1 MFFAT
6 NLYPFEL
13 KINVVVAVL
22 VKVTNNAYR
31 QLLFNYKVIL
41 KTKSTEN
48 DFSFHKFS
56 SDPLMGFFNFDG
68 L

>member
-48 DFSFHKFS
+48 DFFGFHKF
-56 SDPLMGFFNFDG
+56 
-68 L
+68 